1 MTTYRYKTTRIL
13 YDYVTSESN
22 KTSLLNEAKLLINQ
36 ATSVV
41 RQREQKYRAPHLY
54 DWGSNPTAYNFGY
67 LWTVH
72 SLYYFWR
79 DYYQAIGHLK
89 IKGHNVDVWSPCF
102 LNIQD
107 PIMSQFGRGKLVN
120 MTSTIHKWLEKHHF
134 LTFLADCM
142 AHPALE
148 PEFPLE

>member
-1 MTTYRYKTTRIL
+1 MPQLTEIRNEILDAWNMTTYRYKTTRIL

-107 PIMSQFGRGKLVN
+107 PHYL
-120 MTSTIHKWLEKHHF
+120 WLQPKV
-134 LTFLADCM
+134 
-142 AHPALE
+142 AHYYTMR
-148 PEFPLE
+148 F